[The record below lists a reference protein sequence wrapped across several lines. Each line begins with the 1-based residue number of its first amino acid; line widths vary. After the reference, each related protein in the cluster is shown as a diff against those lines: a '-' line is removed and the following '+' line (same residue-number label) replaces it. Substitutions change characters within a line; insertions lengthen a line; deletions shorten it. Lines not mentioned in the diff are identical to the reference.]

1 MRFIMNPLAIGP
13 FVGVLGLA
21 LTAPLTVISSSRD
34 VLAAEQQSD
43 AAEDAIK
50 QIALTA
56 PQIEAFLL
64 AQKPIAAILSKL
76 SDAESENP
84 SPKVIAQLEFVA
96 KTYKFANYAEYQG
109 VADNIDLVMAG
120 IDPQTKKYV
129 GAAVVIKQQI
139 AQVEA
144 DKTLSAKDKKD
155 QLDELN
161 ASLQSVGPIKFP
173 GNIDLVLKY
182 YDKLVAATP
191 QDQQ

>member
-1 MRFIMNPLAIGP
+1 MRFIMNPLAISP
-13 FVGVLGLA
+13 FVGVLSLA
-21 LTAPLTVISSSRD
+21 LTAPLTVISSSQN

-43 AAEDAIK
+43 AAQDAIK

-56 PQIEAFLL
+56 PQIEAFLS
-64 AQKPIAAILSKL
+64 AQKPIAAILEKL

-84 SPKVIAQLEFVA
+84 SPKVIAQLDAVA
-96 KTYKFANYAEYQG
+96 KANKFANYEEYQD

-129 GAAVVIKQQI
+129 GAEVVIKQQI
-139 AQVEA
+139 AEIEA

-161 ASLQSVGPIKFP
+161 ESLKSVEPLKFP
-173 GNIDLVLKY
+173 GNIDLVMKY
-182 YDKLVAATP
+182 YDRLMAAMP